1 MAGKDIDIRLN
12 TVPTAFGERLVMRL
26 QDRSNVV
33 LELEQLGISEQNL
46 RLMESLLQRSYGIV
60 LVTGPTGSGKST
72 TLYACLNRIN
82 SVDKNI
88 ITVEDPVENRI
99 HGIGQIQVNHKI
111 GLDFASGLRA
121 ILRQDPDVVMLGEIR
136 DLETAEIAINASLT
150 GHLVLS
156 TIHTN
161 DSASAFPRLI
171 DMGCEPFLIATSL
184 MGVVAQRL
192 VRLLCPHCKEKYAPT
207 DLEMDSL
214 GLTHGQ
220 VAKANVCRPIGC
232 GECNQK
238 GYMGRTMI
246 QELLIVTDEIRQMI
260 MQRADGNSIRR
271 KSVEQG
277 MVTFREHGVQK
288 VLNGLTSIEE
298 LIANT
303 QVDQ

>member
-1 MAGKDIDIRLN
+1 M
-12 TVPTAFGERLVMRL
+12 
-26 QDRSNVV
+26 
-33 LELEQLGISEQNL
+33 
-46 RLMESLLQRSYGIV
+46 
-60 LVTGPTGSGKST
+60 
-72 TLYACLNRIN
+72 
-82 SVDKNI
+82 
-88 ITVEDPVENRI
+88 
-99 HGIGQIQVNHKI
+99 
-111 GLDFASGLRA
+111 
-121 ILRQDPDVVMLGEIR
+121 VMLGEIR